1 MLSQSYRSFCKKGAV
16 WGITLGLTMSHPD
29 SLNPAQRD
37 AVLHE
42 DGPLLI
48 LAGAGSGKTRVITY
62 RLTELLRRGVPAQR
76 LLVVTFTNKAA
87 AELRHRVEQLLLADR
102 LPGAPYPE
110 LPRWIGTFHSI
121 GARLLRALASYAKLP
136 QSFVIL
142 DEDDLA
148 AGRSILEFIQASIK
162 QCDAVVSVVSAKSLQ
177 SGWVGQ
183 ESVASMYAI
192 WMADKKF
199 IPVRLDDVVFDSK
212 FQIAALKSISA
223 KIMELD
229 KDIQEIRS
237 LGSDARDLEDDRKRL
252 FDLQKE
258 FSTILLKLKTVS
270 MTMIQ
275 GDAFEG
281 GMNRVVLAINEL

>member
-1 MLSQSYRSFCKKGAV
+1 MKDQIQQLISSGQTEEALQLLVKSAPDAILLQARYNQGKKQYNMGLIEFSEWSRIQAQINYAALELAGSLKNNASASTAQPNTGNNTASTSKKVFISY
-16 WGITLGLTMSHPD
+16 
-29 SLNPAQRD
+29 N
-37 AVLHE
+37 HE
-42 DGPLLI
+42 DKEV
-48 LAGAGSGKTRVITY
+48 ARNV
-62 RLTELLRRGVPAQR
+62 R
-76 LLVVTFTNKAA
+76 TFLENKGF
-87 AELRHRVEQLLLADR
+87 D
-102 LPGAPYPE
+102 
-110 LPRWIGTFHSI
+110 
-121 GARLLRALASYAKLP
+121 
-136 QSFVIL
+136 VIL

-148 AGRSILEFIQASIK
+148 AGRSILDFIQASIK
-162 QCDAVVSVVSAKSLQ
+162 QCDAVVSIVSAKSLQ

-223 KIMELD
+223 KILELD

-258 FSTILLKLKTVS
+258 FSTILLKLKTVA

-275 GDAFEG
+275 GDAFES
-281 GMNRVVLAINEL
+281 GMNRVVTAIREM

>member
-1 MLSQSYRSFCKKGAV
+1 MKEQIQQLISSGQTEEALQLLVKSAPDAILLQARFNQGKKQYNMGLIEFSEWSRIQAQINYAALELAGSLKNNAGATTATNTSNNTASTTKRVFISY
-16 WGITLGLTMSHPD
+16 
-29 SLNPAQRD
+29 N
-37 AVLHE
+37 HE
-42 DGPLLI
+42 DRDT
-48 LAGAGSGKTRVITY
+48 ARRV
-62 RLTELLRRGVPAQR
+62 R
-76 LLVVTFTNKAA
+76 TFLEN
-87 AELRHRVEQLLLADR
+87 QGFD
-102 LPGAPYPE
+102 
-110 LPRWIGTFHSI
+110 
-121 GARLLRALASYAKLP
+121 
-136 QSFVIL
+136 VIL

-162 QCDAVVSVVSAKSLQ
+162 QCDAVVSVVSARSLQ

-223 KIMELD
+223 KILELD

-281 GMNRVVLAINEL
+281 GMNRVVAAINQL